1 MIKLFIKINIVDSK
15 NFKFQFV
22 DCRLYYNVLIL
33 EEEFRGIVVL
43 MVRNWFEYKMLINI
57 DLNEVFFDLQFLVIV
72 LQVLVIDRNK
82 GENGVVDYII
92 FSFRDNFR

>member
-1 MIKLFIKINIVDSK
+1 
-15 NFKFQFV
+15 
-22 DCRLYYNVLIL
+22 
-33 EEEFRGIVVL
+33 

-57 DLNEVFFDLQFLVIV
+57 DLNEVFFGLQFLMII

-92 FSFRDNFR
+92 FSFRDDFR